1 MKIEG
6 RIFNYIAL
14 FMFLVAIMYGVW
26 STQASGYGIEPI
38 GLVALMLTGGLC
50 LIIGTY
56 FRFIQRRIR
65 PRPEDKEEGETE
77 EGAGEIGFFSP
88 SSYWPVA
95 MAAAAGIVAVA
106 LAFWMIWL
114 LIAGIILLLFAV
126 GGLLFEYHIGPNH
139 E

>member
-14 FMFLVAIMYGVW
+14 FAFVMAVVYGLW
-26 STQASGYGIEPI
+26 SALDSGYGIEPI

-56 FRFIQRRIR
+56 FRFIQRRIE
-65 PRPEDKEEGETE
+65 PRPEDREEADVE
-77 EGAGEIGFFSP
+77 EGAGEVGFFSA

-95 MAAAAGIVAVA
+95 MATAGGIIAVA
-106 LAFWMIWL
+106 LAFWMVWL
-114 LIAGIILLLFAV
+114 MITGIILLLFAV

>member
-14 FMFLVAIMYGVW
+14 FAFLVAIMYGIW
-26 STQASGYGIEPI
+26 SALASGYGIEPI

-56 FRFIQRRIR
+56 FRFIQRRIP
-65 PRPEDKEEGETE
+65 PRPEDKEESEVE
-77 EGAGEIGFFSP
+77 EGAGELGFFSA

-95 MAAAAGIVAVA
+95 LAAAAAVAAVA
-106 LAFWMIWL
+106 LAFWMVWL
-114 LIAGIILLLFAV
+114 IVVGMVLLLFAV

-139 E
+139 Q

>member
-14 FMFLVAIMYGVW
+14 FVFLIAIMYGIW
-26 STQASGYGIEPI
+26 SVMASGYGIEPV

-56 FRFIQRRIR
+56 FRFIQRRIP
-65 PRPEDKEEGETE
+65 PRPEDKEEADPEQ
-77 EGAGEIGFFSP
+77 GAGEIGFFSA

-95 MAAAAGIVAVA
+95 LAAAAGIVAVA
-106 LAFWMIWL
+106 LALWMIWL
-114 LIAGIILLLFAV
+114 LITGLVVLLLAV

-139 E
+139 S